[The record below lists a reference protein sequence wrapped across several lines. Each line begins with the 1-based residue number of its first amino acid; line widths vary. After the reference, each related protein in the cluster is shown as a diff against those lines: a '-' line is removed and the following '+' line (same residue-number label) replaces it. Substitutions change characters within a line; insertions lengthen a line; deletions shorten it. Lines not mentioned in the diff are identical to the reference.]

1 MVKSQ
6 KVAANTTAA
15 LVPQVASGFV
25 RGVLDKAIDG
35 IGPLPSVA
43 EYAGGRLAAH
53 GGQVEKAV
61 SAAIRSHVSMAGVQG
76 FVTNIGGIA
85 LAPATVP
92 ANVVGVTLV
101 QCHLAAS
108 IAWLRG
114 YDLEDPRVRNAILMV
129 MLGKEAVK
137 EMIADRRLPSTPMV
151 IATSPVHDPALDVAI
166 AKSVTGEL
174 VGRTLGRR
182 ALMLAGKKVP
192 LLGGAVGA
200 GADGFVTYLVGSYA
214 QSELLDRR
222 LSQPSA

>member
-6 KVAANTTAA
+6 DMAASATSA

-43 EYAGGRLAAH
+43 EYAGGRLAAN
-53 GGQVEKAV
+53 GGNVEKA
-61 SAAIRSHVSMAGVQG
+61 IKGILTSHVSLAGAQG
-76 FVTNIGGIA
+76 FATNIGGIA
-85 LAPATVP
+85 FAAATVP

-114 YDLEDPRVRNAILMV
+114 YDLEDPRVRNAILML
-129 MLGKEAVK
+129 MLGRESVK
-137 EMIADRRLPSTPMV
+137 EMIAQKRLPSSPMA
-151 IATSPVHDPALDVAI
+151 IATSPVHDPDLDHTI
-166 AKSVTGEL
+166 AKTVTGEL

-182 ALMLAGKKVP
+182 AIMLAGKRIP
-192 LLGGAVGA
+192 LLGGLVGA
-200 GADGFVTYLVGSYA
+200 GADGTVTYLVGSYA
-214 QSELLDRR
+214 QSEMRDRR
-222 LSQPSA
+222 LPKS

>member
-6 KVAANTTAA
+6 KIATNATAA

-25 RGVLDKAIDG
+25 RAVLDKAIDG
-35 IGPLPSVA
+35 VGPLPSVA

-53 GGQVEKAV
+53 GGVVEKAV
-61 SAAIRSHVSMAGVQG
+61 SSVIRSHVSIAGVQG
-76 FVTNIGGIA
+76 FATNIGGIA
-85 LAPATVP
+85 IAAATVP

-108 IAWLRG
+108 VAWLRG

-137 EMIADRRLPSTPMV
+137 EMIADKKLPSTPMV
-151 IATSPVHDPALDVAI
+151 IATSPVHDPELDVAI
-166 AKSVTGEL
+166 AKTVTSEL

-182 ALMLAGKKVP
+182 ALMLAGKRVP

-200 GADGFVTYLVGSYA
+200 GADGFTTYLVGSYA

-222 LSQPSA
+222 VSHS